1 MMSALVLGRVKTI
14 WRKGAQYGATD
25 DHGKARWTA
34 VLMKLSA
41 GQSLSGH
48 R

>member
-1 MMSALVLGRVKTI
+1 MSVPGRGRVKTI
-14 WRKGAQYGATD
+14 WRKGARYGATD

-34 VLMKLSA
+34 VSMKLSA

-48 R
+48 H